1 MSDLRALCG
10 PCAVASE
17 TSKYSMQK
25 MGLFCNKMR
34 RMNGEFEALLS
45 VIETFC
51 SSPKTASNIEK
62 YNEDRLH
69 NATQSQSSGQKRQ
82 RLSQKKR
89 HHQVIPIQLVTAY
102 EGVCYSVVADSVSGL
117 LCCSTLTTSS
127 VITSVSLLDYIK
139 KSPDIPGSVKAS
151 IDCHDAVEF
160 RKAALQSQQQPQQA
174 KQPPAKVP
182 KNPRVAKKTP
192 APK

>member
-1 MSDLRALCG
+1 
-10 PCAVASE
+10 
-17 TSKYSMQK
+17 
-25 MGLFCNKMR
+25 
-34 RMNGEFEALLS
+34 
-45 VIETFC
+45 
-51 SSPKTASNIEK
+51 
-62 YNEDRLH
+62 
-69 NATQSQSSGQKRQ
+69 
-82 RLSQKKR
+82 LSQKKR

-102 EGVCYSVVADSVSGL
+102 EGVCYSIVADSVSGL

-160 RKAALQSQQQPQQA
+160 RKAALQSQQQQQQT
-174 KQPPAKVP
+174 KQPRAKVT
-182 KNPRVAKKTP
+182 KNPSVAKKAP